1 MPKKGETQTAEG
13 NGVFSKG
20 EWIAKLKERIMRGPW
35 GSVIIK
41 DVGTLMVE
49 VVRIGESENMMLR
62 IRTPNI
68 KNTLKLTRREHI
80 ESLLELAR
88 AIANNEKNLADKLTT
103 LMEIFPRGGR
113 VREEEEL

>member
-1 MPKKGETQTAEG
+1 MPKKGETQTTEG

-20 EWIAKLKERIMRGPW
+20 EWIGKVKERIMRGPW
-35 GSVIIK
+35 GTVVIK
-41 DVGTLMVE
+41 DAGALTME
-49 VVRIGESENMMLR
+49 IVRIGETENLMLR

-68 KNTLKLTRREHI
+68 KNTLKLTRREHV

-88 AIANNEKNLADKLTT
+88 AIANNEKNLADKLTA